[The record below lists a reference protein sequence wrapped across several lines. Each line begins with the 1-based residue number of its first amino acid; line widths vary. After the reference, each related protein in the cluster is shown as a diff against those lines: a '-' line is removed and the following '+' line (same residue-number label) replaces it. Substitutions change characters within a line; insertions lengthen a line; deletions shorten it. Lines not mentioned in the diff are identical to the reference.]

1 MSVRSSAQGLVQS
14 GGERSDGRWGST
26 RVFEES
32 RQSAVL
38 VLDTDGTVFTRLR
51 EVGLPGSLW
60 RVTDAKRLAGLG
72 GMDLGIYAVNDRVD
86 WAIAD
91 ALGERCSTVI
101 LTKRPVTADARD
113 GFAHGLAGYLDA
125 SLPTEVLRRALRG
138 VLNGE
143 LAYSRDIIGAWLR
156 EMRSPSRTR
165 AVAAL
170 TPRQQQIVALIA
182 QGASDKEIGGTL
194 GIATATAQ
202 KHVTNIL
209 ERLRVPNRAAAV
221 AAVSSRFPI

>member
-1 MSVRSSAQGLVQS
+1 MS
-14 GGERSDGRWGST
+14 
-26 RVFEES
+26 EET
-32 RQSAVL
+32 RQSAIL
-38 VLDTDGTVFTRLR
+38 VLDTDGAVFSRLR

-72 GMDLGIYAVNDRVD
+72 GMDLGIYAVADRVD
-86 WAIAD
+86 WTVAD
-91 ALGERCSTVI
+91 ALGERCATVI
-101 LTKRPVTADARD
+101 LASRPSVADARD

-125 SLPTEVLRRALRG
+125 SLSTDVLRRALRG
-138 VLNGE
+138 VLCGE
-143 LAYSRDIIGAWLR
+143 LAYGRDIGSWLR

-165 AVAAL
+165 AVASL

-221 AAVSSRFPI
+221 AAVSSRFAI

>member
-1 MSVRSSAQGLVQS
+1 MGD
-14 GGERSDGRWGST
+14 ET
-26 RVFEES
+26 
-32 RQSAVL
+32 RQSAIL
-38 VLDTDGTVFTRLR
+38 VLDAQGTVFAKLR

-60 RVTDAKRLAGLG
+60 RVTDAKRLVGLG
-72 GMDLGIYAVNDRVD
+72 GMDMGIYSVADRVD
-86 WAIAD
+86 WTVAD
-91 ALGERCSTVI
+91 ALSARCSTVI
-101 LTKRPVTADARD
+101 LADRPNVSDARD

-125 SLPTEVLRRALRG
+125 GLSTEVLRRALRG

-143 LAYSRDIIGAWLR
+143 LAYGRDIVGSWLR
-156 EMRSPSRTR
+156 EMRAPSRSR
-165 AVAAL
+165 AVASL

-182 QGASDKEIGGTL
+182 QGASDKEIGGAL

-221 AAVSSRFPI
+221 AAVSSRLMI

>member
-1 MSVRSSAQGLVQS
+1 MSD
-14 GGERSDGRWGST
+14 EI
-26 RVFEES
+26 
-32 RQSAVL
+32 RQSAIL
-38 VLDTDGTVFTRLR
+38 VLDGDGAVFGRLR

-72 GMDLGIYAVNDRVD
+72 GMHLAVYAVDDRVD
-86 WAIAD
+86 WAVVET
-91 ALGERCSTVI
+91 LSERCPTVI
-101 LTKRPVTADARD
+101 LAARPSATDARE
-113 GFAHGLAGYLDA
+113 GFTHGLSGYLDA
-125 SLPTEVLRRALRG
+125 SLPVDVLRRALRG

-143 LAYSRDIIGAWLR
+143 LAYGRDIIGSWLR
-156 EMRSPSRTR
+156 ERRSPSRTR

-221 AAVSSRFPI
+221 AAISSRFAI

>member
-1 MSVRSSAQGLVQS
+1 VSEETRQAAILVVDA
-14 GGERSDGRWGST
+14 DGA
-26 RVFEES
+26 VF
-32 RQSAVL
+32 
-38 VLDTDGTVFTRLR
+38 GRLR

-60 RVTDAKRLAGLG
+60 RVTDTKRLAGLG
-72 GMDLGIYAVNDRVD
+72 GMDLGIYAVEDRVD
-86 WAIAD
+86 WSVAD
-91 ALGERCSTVI
+91 ALGERCTTVI
-101 LTKRPVTADARD
+101 LASRPSVADARD

-125 SLPTEVLRRALRG
+125 SLSTDVLRRALRG

-143 LAYSRDIIGAWLR
+143 LAYGRDIIGSWLR
-156 EMRSPSRTR
+156 EMRSPSRSR
-165 AVAAL
+165 AVASL

-221 AAVSSRFPI
+221 AAVSSRFAI

>member
-1 MSVRSSAQGLVQS
+1 M
-14 GGERSDGRWGST
+14 GEET
-26 RVFEES
+26 
-32 RQSAVL
+32 RQSAIL
-38 VLDTDGTVFTRLR
+38 VVDADGSVFGRLR
-51 EVGLPGSLW
+51 EVGLPGALW
-60 RVTDAKRLAGLG
+60 RVTDTKRLAGLG
-72 GMDLGIYAVNDRVD
+72 GMDLGIYAVDDRVD
-86 WAIAD
+86 WAVAD
-91 ALGERCSTVI
+91 ALSERCATVI
-101 LTKRPVTADARD
+101 LARHPSVADARD

-125 SLPTEVLRRALRG
+125 SLSTDVLRRALRG

-143 LAYSRDIIGAWLR
+143 LAYGRDIIGSWLH

-165 AVAAL
+165 AVASL

-221 AAVSSRFPI
+221 AAVSSRFAI

>member
-1 MSVRSSAQGLVQS
+1 V
-14 GGERSDGRWGST
+14 SD
-26 RVFEES
+26 EM
-32 RQSAVL
+32 RQSAIL
-38 VLDTDGTVFTRLR
+38 VLDAGGGVFARLR
-51 EVGLPGSLW
+51 EIGLPGSLW

-72 GMDLGIYAVNDRVD
+72 GMDLGIYAVDDRVD

-91 ALGERCSTVI
+91 ALSDRCTTVI
-101 LTKRPVTADARD
+101 LAARPSNADARD

-125 SLPTEVLRRALRG
+125 SLPVDVLRRALRG

-143 LAYSRDIIGAWLR
+143 LDYGRDIVGSWLG

-165 AVAAL
+165 AVASL

-182 QGASDKEIGGTL
+182 QGASDKEIAGTL

-221 AAVSSRFPI
+221 AAVSTRFAI